1 MKFSKRNAEENF
13 RKIYTKISQENDKVK
28 ELRSQCLVEHEE
40 VENLKEN
47 SLKIFKAEKL
57 EAENFK
63 ELESIVR
70 RLKGSITD
78 FENLNS
84 KTAEQQTRNLEKLE
98 KLNSNSRISKNE
110 IQDKRLSKY
119 RNQMAF
125 LEAELACLITKK
137 ENLANKKMSINL
149 VISEFN

>member
-28 ELRSQCLVEHEE
+28 ELRSQCLVEQEE

>member
-13 RKIYTKISQENDKVK
+13 RKIYTKLSQENDKVK

-57 EAENFK
+57 EAKNFK
-63 ELESIVR
+63 KLESIVR

-98 KLNSNSRISKNE
+98 KLNSDSRISKNE
-110 IQDKRLSKY
+110 IQDSRVSIY

-125 LEAELACLITKK
+125 LEAELACLITKN

>member
-1 MKFSKRNAEENF
+1 M
-13 RKIYTKISQENDKVK
+13 
-28 ELRSQCLVEHEE
+28 
-40 VENLKEN
+40 ENLKEN